1 MQKQNK
7 IWVGLLTGILFPALA
22 FILLYQIFSIL
33 EKLGAVSNKGFS
45 PNFRER
51 TLAIISIAVNMILIN
66 LYRRRR
72 WELAMRGIVIATSI
86 LAFVW
91 VFVYG
96 VKLF

>member
-51 TLAIISIAVNMILIN
+51 TLAILSLAVNMILIN
-66 LYRRRR
+66 MYRRRR
-72 WELAMRGIVIATSI
+72 WELAMRGIVIATTL

-96 VKLF
+96 LKLF

>member
-33 EKLGAVSNKGFS
+33 EKMGAVSNKGFS

-51 TLAIISIAVNMILIN
+51 TLAIISLAVNMILIN

-72 WELAMRGIVIATSI
+72 WELAMRGIVIATTL

-96 VKLF
+96 LKLF

>member
-33 EKLGAVSNKGFS
+33 EKMGAVSNKGFS

-51 TLAIISIAVNMILIN
+51 TLAILSLAVNMILIN

-72 WELAMRGIVIATSI
+72 WELAMRGIVIATTL

-96 VKLF
+96 LKLF

>member
-51 TLAIISIAVNMILIN
+51 TLAILSIAVNMILIN
-66 LYRRRR
+66 VYRRRR
-72 WELAMRGIVIATSI
+72 WELAMRGIVIATTL
-86 LAFVW
+86 LAFTW